1 MIFAEIS
8 PPDDGLGLLDFLGVG
23 AYLLVTAVIVWWSSR
38 KGSDTEDFFLAGRR
52 MPWLAVGL
60 SMMATL
66 LSTLTY
72 LSSPGEMIK
81 NGVALFIGYGGIPFA
96 MAVVLLLWLPFL
108 MRMKMTSAYEYL
120 ERRFNV
126 HARRLAGLLFLCLR
140 LGWMS
145 MVVYTASL
153 AMVEMTTEQLQ
164 KIIDACGL
172 TNLVSPSALVIGTV
186 GISATI
192 YTCIGGIRAVIWND
206 VLQAVML
213 FGGVV
218 MILIYVAW
226 ATGTGPVEWWHRAE
240 ASSKGHTNPPVFS
253 LDITVRMTM
262 ITAMM
267 SVFFWTICTHSC
279 DQVVLQRYFTTGSLR
294 GAWRTY
300 IVNTASS
307 VTIGALLS
315 ISGLALLYFYLENPG
330 FLRKGMSVK
339 DHADKVMP
347 YFYAYQL
354 PAGLGGLILAGFL
367 CDAMQTL
374 ASGVNSI
381 TAVATKDVFNRLLA
395 SGEKSISELTV
406 ARMLT
411 LLVGL
416 VTTLTAYGVAYL
428 QTHSSLNILDLMPKF
443 FNLFL
448 GPLASLFL
456 IGMFA
461 TRATARSAIP
471 AVLGAVLIS
480 IVWSW
485 WPEIYA
491 LYHGIRPLRLRAPVE
506 VLALGGDYLMGAPLV
521 TIASWKAPVPTI
533 TLAVGIPYLSGF
545 VLATILS
552 FLVER
557 PGPNPGREYT
567 WWAVL
572 RRPLE
577 TK

>member
-1 MIFAEIS
+1 MFATIS
-8 PPDDGLGLLDFLGVG
+8 GPDNGLGLLDFLGVG
-23 AYLLVTAVIVWWSSR
+23 AYLLVTAAIVWWSSR
-38 KGSDTEDFFLAGRR
+38 KGTDTEDFFLAGRR
-52 MPWLAVGL
+52 MPWFAVGL

-81 NGVALFIGYGGIPFA
+81 NGVAMFIGYAGIPFA
-96 MAVVLLLWLPFL
+96 MAVVLLVWLPFM

-120 ERRFNV
+120 ERRFNI
-126 HARRLAGLLFLCLR
+126 HARRLAGLLFLMLR

-153 AMVEMTTEQLQ
+153 AMVEMTTEHLEWF
-164 KIIDACGL
+164 IGSCHLLEVI
-172 TNLVSPSALVIGTV
+172 SPLALVIGAV
-186 GISATI
+186 GIFATI
-192 YTCIGGIRAVIWND
+192 YTCVGGIRAVIWND
-206 VLQAVML
+206 VLQAIML
-213 FGGVV
+213 FGGVLL
-218 MILIYVAW
+218 ILVYVAW
-226 ATGTGPVEWWHRAE
+226 ATGTGPIDWWHRAE
-240 ASSKGHTNPPVFS
+240 AASKGHTRPEVFS
-253 LDITVRMTM
+253 FDITVRMTM
-262 ITAMM
+262 ITAMLH
-267 SVFFWTICTHSC
+267 VFFWTICTHSS
-279 DQVVLQRYFTTGSLR
+279 DQVVLQRYFTTGSLG

-300 IVNTASS
+300 IVNTVSN

-315 ISGLALLYFYLENPG
+315 ISGLALLYFYLEHPE

-339 DHADKVMP
+339 DSADKVMP

-395 SGEKSISELTV
+395 SGEKTISELTV
-406 ARMLT
+406 ARVLT

-416 VTTLTAYGVAYL
+416 ATTVTAYMVAYL

-448 GPLASLFL
+448 GPLATLFL
-456 IGMFA
+456 IGMFVP
-461 TRATARSAIP
+461 RATARSAIP
-471 AVLGAVLIS
+471 AVLGSVLIS

-491 LYHGIRPLRLRAPVE
+491 NCRGIS
-506 VLALGGDYLMGAPLV
+506 
-521 TIASWKAPVPTI
+521 IKQAPVPTI
-533 TLAVGIPYLSGF
+533 TLAVGVPYLSGF

-552 FLVER
+552 FLVEQ
-557 PGPNPGREYT
+557 PGPNPGRDYT
-567 WWAVL
+567 WRAVL

-577 TK
+577 SR